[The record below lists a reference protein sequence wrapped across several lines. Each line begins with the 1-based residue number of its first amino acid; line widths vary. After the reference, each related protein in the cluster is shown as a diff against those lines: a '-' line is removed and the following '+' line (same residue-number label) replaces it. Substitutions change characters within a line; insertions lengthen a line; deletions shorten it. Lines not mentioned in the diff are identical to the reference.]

1 MSIKKIMISGVALLA
16 LGLGAS
22 IAEAKKAPSA
32 PKDPN
37 AVTTTA
43 KTPKAPK
50 APKAAKA
57 PKAPKAAKAP
67 PSEKS
72 IACSAE
78 ATAKGL
84 HGKARKAYRKACM
97 KKKAA

>member
-1 MSIKKIMISGVALLA
+1 MSIKKSMISGVALLA

-57 PKAPKAAKAP
+57 P

>member
-1 MSIKKIMISGVALLA
+1 MSIKKLMISGVALLA

-37 AVTTTA
+37 AVA
-43 KTPKAPK
+43 APKTP
-50 APKAAKA
+50 
-57 PKAPKAAKAP
+57 KAP

-72 IACSAE
+72 VACSAD

-84 HGKARKAYRKACM
+84 HGKPRKAFRKACM
-97 KKKAA
+97 KKA

>member
-1 MSIKKIMISGVALLA
+1 MSIKKLMISGVALLA

-37 AVTTTA
+37 AVA
-43 KTPKAPK
+43 APKTP
-50 APKAAKA
+50 KA

-72 IACSAE
+72 VACSAD

-84 HGKARKAYRKACM
+84 HGKPRKAFRKACM
-97 KKKAA
+97 KKA

>member
-57 PKAPKAAKAP
+57 P

>member
-1 MSIKKIMISGVALLA
+1 MSIKKIMITSVALLA

-22 IAEAKKAPSA
+22 IAEAKKAPAA

-37 AVTTTA
+37 AVSA
-43 KTPKAPK
+43 PKTPKAPK

-57 PKAPKAAKAP
+57 PR
-67 PSEKS
+67 SEKS
-72 IACSAE
+72 VACSAE

-84 HGKARKAYRKACM
+84 HGKARRAFRKECM
-97 KKKAA
+97 KKA